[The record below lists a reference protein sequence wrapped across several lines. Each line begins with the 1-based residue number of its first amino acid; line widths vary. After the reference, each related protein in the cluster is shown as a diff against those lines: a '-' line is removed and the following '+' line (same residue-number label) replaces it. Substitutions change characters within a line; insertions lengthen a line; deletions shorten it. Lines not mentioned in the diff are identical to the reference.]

1 MAARLKEQ
9 YMKEVRKRLQDE
21 FQIKNPMA
29 VPKIEKVVLNMGM
42 GEAIPNAK
50 LLDTAV
56 EEPTHIHRPKTGFTK
71 TKKSIANLKLR
82 QREDIRTHG
91 TLRGGEMC

>member
-1 MAARLKEQ
+1 M
-9 YMKEVRKRLQDE
+9 RKKIQDE

-50 LLDTAV
+50 ILDAPST
-56 EEPTHIHRPKTGFTK
+56 
-71 TKKSIANLKLR
+71 S
-82 QREDIRTHG
+82 
-91 TLRGGEMC
+91 